1 MTWEVNSVNVN
12 SVDAQLYNSPFSDY
26 SSHQARNGSKL
37 RMAHANTLFTPTRT
51 AEELIPCS
59 VPMPSKEETMR
70 FQLNGSKMTNMIPGA
85 QVNLPKTSLTAK
97 DIPGV
102 PVTAGTAGVP
112 AAPNVEA
119 PTPVPAATLSVSS
132 ESYHTPKWRGVRA
145 RTGYMTDRKY
155 QRDGK
160 RDERYHTPKWRG
172 AKARTG
178 YMSDRKKERFGSGAS
193 AAIVIIV
200 ILVVL
205 ALIGFLLW
213 KFVWLPK
220 HTKTSISSITAVSPS
235 VSVNNEDY
243 IAPTVGGELLFGGKK
258 AKKSKSG
265 KVKKCSCG
273 KCPYCLKKKA
283 KKSKDKK

>member
-1 MTWEVNSVNVN
+1 MNVN

-102 PVTAGTAGVP
+102 P

-160 RDERYHTPKWRG
+160 RNERYHTPKWRG

-178 YMSDRKKERFGSGAS
+178 YMSDRKKERFSSGAS

-213 KFVWLPK
+213 KFV
-220 HTKTSISSITAVSPS
+220 
-235 VSVNNEDY
+235 
-243 IAPTVGGELLFGGKK
+243 
-258 AKKSKSG
+258 
-265 KVKKCSCG
+265 
-273 KCPYCLKKKA
+273 
-283 KKSKDKK
+283 